1 MGIRYGLCNVSIGI
15 LGFMYGLINVYG
27 GMDVDTVHIHSS
39 TMITADQQELK
50 YLVVSNI
57 MGRLLKNKTP
67 ILFVWDL

>member
-1 MGIRYGLCNVSIGI
+1 
-15 LGFMYGLINVYG
+15 MYGLINVYS

-67 ILFVWDL
+67 ILFV